1 MTAARYLSRG
11 FATAAEPNNAVMKS
25 RRVAS
30 CIMGVSAIMMQMQI
44 RQANE
49 PDYPAIEKMVIESFE
64 PITWFRTIDAK
75 YGPLNGADWR
85 ARWQLRMQDV
95 FESQI
100 VLMGEV
106 DGVLAAMSSGTF
118 DAQAALAY
126 IDLLAVSLH
135 RAGTRIRPGNA
146 ESHDETHA
154 GDGSPIRVSRL
165 SDRKRQRERA
175 L

>member
-1 MTAARYLSRG
+1 MAL
-11 FATAAEPNNAVMKS
+11 
-25 RRVAS
+25 
-30 CIMGVSAIMMQMQI
+30 SAIMMQMQI

-126 IDLLAVSLH
+126 IDLLAVSRTEQGHGYGREML
-135 RAGTRIRPGNA
+135 RATMKHMQDMGARYVYLDCLIGNDNANALYESEGFEEVARQIRWF
-146 ESHDETHA
+146 
-154 GDGSPIRVSRL
+154 
-165 SDRKRQRERA
+165 RE